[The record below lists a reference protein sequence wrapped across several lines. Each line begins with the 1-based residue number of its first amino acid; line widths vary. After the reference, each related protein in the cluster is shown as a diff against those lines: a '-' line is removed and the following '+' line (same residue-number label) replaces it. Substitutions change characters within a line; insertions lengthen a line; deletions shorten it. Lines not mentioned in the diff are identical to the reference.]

1 MGNVNEDD
9 FLKNK
14 YRKKTVYCL

>member
-9 FLKNK
+9 LKKKK